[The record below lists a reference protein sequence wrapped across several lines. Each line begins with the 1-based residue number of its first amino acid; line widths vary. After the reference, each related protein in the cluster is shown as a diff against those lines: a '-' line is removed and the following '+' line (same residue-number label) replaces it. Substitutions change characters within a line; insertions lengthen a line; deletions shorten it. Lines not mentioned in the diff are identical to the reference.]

1 VTTGS
6 VVVRRSLGRR
16 LRALRAEERKT
27 AADVTAAGIA
37 SKAKLARIEAGIG
50 AVKMADVRAL
60 CWLYGADQATT
71 DALAELALN
80 TASEGWWEDYGD
92 VMPAWFALYV
102 ELEAAASEVLVYD
115 PELVYGI
122 LQTPAYQRA
131 IFTTAPGLTPESAE
145 RQVRLRS
152 ERQRAA
158 FDRDPPLRIVSVL
171 GEGVLARNVGGAAV
185 MAEQRDHLRRLAERP
200 HVEILVLPWAAGAHV
215 AMKGGFV
222 VLNFSNQDDPD
233 LVYLE
238 TYAGG
243 RYIEQGKMIQE
254 YRDMFA
260 AVRKQSLTIE
270 EYLG

>member
-1 VTTGS
+1 

-16 LRALRAEERKT
+16 LRVLRAEARKT
-27 AADVTAAGIA
+27 SADVTAAGIA
-37 SKAKLARIEAGIG
+37 SKAKLARIEAGAG
-50 AVKMADVRAL
+50 SVKMADVRAL

-71 DALAELALN
+71 DSLAELALN
-80 TASEGWWEDYGD
+80 TATEGWWEDYGD

-102 ELEAAASEVLVYD
+102 ELEAAARAVLVYD

-131 IFTTAPGLTPESAE
+131 IFETAPGLTPESAE

-152 ERQRAA
+152 QRQRAA
-158 FDRDPPLRIVSVL
+158 FDRDPPLQITAVL
-171 GEGVLARNVGGAAV
+171 GEGVLARNVGGAEV
-185 MAEQRDHLRRLAERP
+185 MAEQVDHLRQLAARSQ
-200 HVEILVLPWAAGAHV
+200 VEILVLPWASGAHV

-222 VLNFSNQDDPD
+222 VLGFATTDDPD
-233 LVYLE
+233 VVYLE

-243 RYIEQGKMIQE
+243 RYIEQGKMVQE

-260 AVRKQSLTIE
+260 AIRKQSIGIE